1 MNPNHGIRNLVFFF
15 SSISSSS
22 QSHAHH
28 ISTHLEYENSENLKK
43 RKTNNRRRKKRKG
56 KTHGRPKNRRLFFDC
71 IAVSWNSTNTVS
83 SNFVDIFFLFIFSPP
98 NRNRL
103 SNIKRYSVL
112 AFCTRV
118 HSSKVLKGGGNK
130 QRVFRYSRKA
140 CRPRKKKNNNGKTK
154 TNKKKNL
161 IFLCNATHPCQTR
174 YESIHLC
181 VYTRRMH
188 GPIRISSAAVR
199 YIDLYLYIYIYR
211 SSNMNNLKYL
221 RHYGWARVETMQR
234 VSWLEHLRATSIGVS
249 SIRSDID
256 ICSSCKNT
264 CSVRND
270 HVSNPIKWLDTE
282 TTTGINTLK
291 RQNITTWTLMCRSG
305 VGDRDTGVALQTEM
319 CLATIQKAI

>member
-15 SSISSSS
+15 FSISSSS

-43 RKTNNRRRKKRKG
+43 RKTNNRRRRKKRKG

-118 HSSKVLKGGGNK
+118 HSSKVIKEGGNK

-140 CRPRKKKNNNGKTK
+140 CRPRKKTTGKQ
-154 TNKKKNL
+154 NKQKKNQ
-161 IFLCNATHPCQTR
+161 IFFVQCDTSMPNQVWKHTPVRIHTQNARTHPNFKCCSPIHR
-174 YESIHLC
+174 SIF
-181 VYTRRMH
+181 
-188 GPIRISSAAVR
+188 
-199 YIDLYLYIYIYR
+199 IYIFIE
-211 SSNMNNLKYL
+211 
-221 RHYGWARVETMQR
+221 V
-234 VSWLEHLRATSIGVS
+234 V
-249 SIRSDID
+249 
-256 ICSSCKNT
+256 
-264 CSVRND
+264 
-270 HVSNPIKWLDTE
+270 
-282 TTTGINTLK
+282 
-291 RQNITTWTLMCRSG
+291 TWTTSN
-305 VGDRDTGVALQTEM
+305 
-319 CLATIQKAI
+319 I